1 MCIEFSTLVV
11 HDKTFILVTSLEK
24 AKHLLE
30 ANQYPPHFYDP
41 IIRSTIEKLIK
52 PKINL
57 SENEDK
63 DEGPVKEKL
72 VFVQYRGN
80 VSDKFRDSLR
90 KIEAPSKVVFS
101 LRKLKSVLPSLK
113 PKIENHLKSRVG
125 VSN

>member
-11 HDKTFILVTSLEK
+11 HGKTFILVTSLEK

-52 PKINL
+52 PEINL

-63 DEGPVKEKL
+63 DEEPVKEKL

-90 KIEAPSKVVFS
+90 KMNVKGVTHGPGPMFASKR
-101 LRKLKSVLPSLK
+101 LKTDPRKMPFKSA
-113 PKIENHLKSRVG
+113 
-125 VSN
+125 